1 MASCITD
8 KMIFSNMIHMPMCS
22 IGEIATIK
30 ADGDCPKEYSVIPTH
45 KYNVPIY
52 SNGTSN
58 EGLYGYTDKYQI
70 TGRSITIAARGTI
83 GYCVRRYSN
92 YVPIMR
98 LISVKPYDL
107 GGDTYLH
114 QIISRI
120 SFKKNGSVQ
129 QQLTVPEVSAM
140 RIPYPNKKTLVE
152 YEERTLPLILQINK
166 NKQVISELIKQRD
179 ALLPL
184 LMNGQATV
192 NYHLSDD

>member
-30 ADGDCPKEYSVIPTH
+30 AGGDCPKEYSVIPTH

-98 LISVKPYDL
+98 LISIKPYDL

>member
-1 MASCITD
+1 MFPLCDLFPLSR
-8 KMIFSNMIHMPMCS
+8 MIW
-22 IGEIATIK
+22 
-30 ADGDCPKEYSVIPTH
+30 
-45 KYNVPIY
+45 
-52 SNGTSN
+52 
-58 EGLYGYTDKYQI
+58 
-70 TGRSITIAARGTI
+70 
-83 GYCVRRYSN
+83 
-92 YVPIMR
+92 
-98 LISVKPYDL
+98 